1 MRSKD
6 PEIMKRTVDFVE
18 AYHLD
23 YNSSPSLR
31 VIADGVGIGSTT
43 VYRYL
48 MEMNERGM
56 ICYDGK
62 TIRNEKI
69 NKSQRG
75 TIRAAVI
82 GRIACGIPN
91 LAEQHVEG
99 YVNLPESLFGQGNF
113 YILRASGCSMTE
125 AGIDDGDLVVI
136 REQNTAEDGQI
147 VVALVDDEAT
157 LKRFFHE
164 GDRIRL
170 HPENPRMKD
179 IFVTDCRIQGVAVK
193 VIHDLM

>member
-6 PEIMKRTVDFVE
+6 PEIMKRIVDFVE

-125 AGIDDGDLVVI
+125 AGIDDGELVVI

>member
-6 PEIMKRTVDFVE
+6 PDIMKRIVDFVE

-69 NKSQRG
+69 DKSQRG

-170 HPENPRMKD
+170 HPENPQMKD

>member
-1 MRSKD
+1 MRSKN
-6 PEIMKRTVDFVE
+6 PETMKKIVDFVE

-125 AGIDDGDLVVI
+125 AGIDDGDLLVI

-170 HPENPRMKD
+170 HPENPQMKD

>member
-1 MRSKD
+1 MRSKN
-6 PEIMKRTVDFVE
+6 PEIMKKIVDFVE

-43 VYRYL
+43 VYRSL

>member
-6 PEIMKRTVDFVE
+6 PDIMKRIVDFVE

-23 YNSSPSLR
+23 YNSSLSLR

-69 NKSQRG
+69 DKSQRG

-113 YILRASGCSMTE
+113 YILRASGCSMTA

>member
-6 PEIMKRTVDFVE
+6 PDIMKRIVDFVE

-69 NKSQRG
+69 DKSQRG

-91 LAEQHVEG
+91 LEEQHVEG

>member
-6 PEIMKRTVDFVE
+6 PEIMKGIVDFVE

-69 NKSQRG
+69 DKSQRG

-157 LKRFFHE
+157 LKRLFHE
-164 GDRIRL
+164 GDKIRL

>member
-6 PEIMKRTVDFVE
+6 PDIMKRIVDFVE

-69 NKSQRG
+69 DKSQRG

>member
-6 PEIMKRTVDFVE
+6 PEIIKRIVDFVE

-69 NKSQRG
+69 DKSQRG

>member
-6 PEIMKRTVDFVE
+6 PEIMKRIVDFVE

-23 YNSSPSLR
+23 YNSSPSIR

-69 NKSQRG
+69 DKSERG

-99 YVNLPESLFGQGNF
+99 YVNLPESLFGQGDF
-113 YILRASGCSMTE
+113 YILRASGCSMTG

-170 HPENPRMKD
+170 HPENPQMKD

>member
-6 PEIMKRTVDFVE
+6 PEIMKRIVDFVE

-164 GDRIRL
+164 GDKIRL

>member
-1 MRSKD
+1 MRSKN
-6 PEIMKRTVDFVE
+6 PEIMKKIVDFVE

>member
-6 PEIMKRTVDFVE
+6 PEIMKRIVDFVE

>member
-6 PEIMKRTVDFVE
+6 PEIMKRIVDFVE

-113 YILRASGCSMTE
+113 YILRASGCSMTV

-179 IFVTDCRIQGVAVK
+179 IFVTDCRILGVAVK

>member
-6 PEIMKRTVDFVE
+6 PEIMKRIVDFVE

-69 NKSQRG
+69 DKSQRG

-91 LAEQHVEG
+91 LAEQYVEG

-164 GDRIRL
+164 GDKIRL

>member
-6 PEIMKRTVDFVE
+6 PEIMKRIVDFVE

-43 VYRYL
+43 VYRHL

-69 NKSQRG
+69 DKSQRG

-99 YVNLPESLFGQGNF
+99 YVNLPESMFGQGNF

>member
-6 PEIMKRTVDFVE
+6 PEIMKRIVDFVE

-170 HPENPRMKD
+170 HPDNPRIKD

>member
-1 MRSKD
+1 MRTKD

>member
-6 PEIMKRTVDFVE
+6 PEIMKRIVDFVE

-170 HPENPRMKD
+170 HPENPQMKD

>member
-6 PEIMKRTVDFVE
+6 PEIMKRIVDFVE

-82 GRIACGIPN
+82 GRIACWIPN

>member
-6 PEIMKRTVDFVE
+6 PEIIKRIVDFVE

-69 NKSQRG
+69 DKSQRG

-82 GRIACGIPN
+82 GRIAYGIPN

-136 REQNTAEDGQI
+136 WEQNTAEDGQI

>member
-6 PEIMKRTVDFVE
+6 PEIMKRIVDFVE

-91 LAEQHVEG
+91 LAEQYVEG

>member
-6 PEIMKRTVDFVE
+6 PEIMKRIVDFVE

-23 YNSSPSLR
+23 YNSSPSIR

-48 MEMNERGM
+48 VEMNERGM

-69 NKSQRG
+69 DKSERG
-75 TIRAAVI
+75 MIRTAVI

>member
-6 PEIMKRTVDFVE
+6 PEIMKRIVDFVE

-69 NKSQRG
+69 DKSQRG

-164 GDRIRL
+164 GDKIRL
-170 HPENPRMKD
+170 HSENPRMKD

>member
-1 MRSKD
+1 MRTKD
-6 PEIMKRTVDFVE
+6 PEIMKRIVDFVE

>member
-6 PEIMKRTVDFVE
+6 PEIMKRIVDFVE

-69 NKSQRG
+69 DKLERG

-91 LAEQHVEG
+91 LAEQYVEG

-170 HPENPRMKD
+170 HPENPQMKD

>member
-6 PEIMKRTVDFVE
+6 PEIMKRIVDFVE

-69 NKSQRG
+69 DKSQRG

-125 AGIDDGDLVVI
+125 AGSDDGDLVVI

-170 HPENPRMKD
+170 HPENPQMKD

>member
-6 PEIMKRTVDFVE
+6 PEIMKRIVDFVE

-69 NKSQRG
+69 DKSQRG

-179 IFVTDCRIQGVAVK
+179 IFVTDCWIQGVAVK

>member
-6 PEIMKRTVDFVE
+6 PEIMKRIVDFVE

-69 NKSQRG
+69 DKSQRG

-99 YVNLPESLFGQGNF
+99 YVNLPESLF

-164 GDRIRL
+164 GDKIRL

>member
-1 MRSKD
+1 MSKD
-6 PEIMKRTVDFVE
+6 PEIMKRIVDFVE

>member
-6 PEIMKRTVDFVE
+6 PEIMKRIVDFVE

-91 LAEQHVEG
+91 LVEQHVEG

>member
-6 PEIMKRTVDFVE
+6 PDIMKRIVDFVE

-69 NKSQRG
+69 DKSQRG

-99 YVNLPESLFGQGNF
+99 YMNLPESLFGQGNF

>member
-6 PEIMKRTVDFVE
+6 PEIMKRIVDFVE
-18 AYHLD
+18 AHHLD

-164 GDRIRL
+164 GDKIRL

>member
-6 PEIMKRTVDFVE
+6 PEIMKRIVDFVE

-23 YNSSPSLR
+23 YNSSPSIR
-31 VIADGVGIGSTT
+31 VIADDVGIGSTT

-69 NKSQRG
+69 DKSERG

-82 GRIACGIPN
+82 GRIACGIPAPVMEHP
-91 LAEQHVEG
+91 LA
-99 YVNLPESLFGQGNF
+99 
-113 YILRASGCSMTE
+113 R
-125 AGIDDGDLVVI
+125 
-136 REQNTAEDGQI
+136 
-147 VVALVDDEAT
+147 
-157 LKRFFHE
+157 
-164 GDRIRL
+164 RI
-170 HPENPRMKD
+170 
-179 IFVTDCRIQGVAVK
+179 
-193 VIHDLM
+193 

>member
-6 PEIMKRTVDFVE
+6 PEIMKRIVDFVE

-170 HPENPRMKD
+170 HPEIPRLKD

>member
-6 PEIMKRTVDFVE
+6 PEIMKRIVDFVE

-48 MEMNERGM
+48 VEMNERGM

-91 LAEQHVEG
+91 LAEQYVEG

>member
-6 PEIMKRTVDFVE
+6 PEIMKRIVDFVE

-23 YNSSPSLR
+23 YNSSPSIR
-31 VIADGVGIGSTT
+31 VIADDVGIGSTT

-69 NKSQRG
+69 DKSERG

>member
-6 PEIMKRTVDFVE
+6 PEIMKRIVDFVE

-91 LAEQHVEG
+91 LAEPHVEG

>member
-6 PEIMKRTVDFVE
+6 PEIMKRIVDFVE

-69 NKSQRG
+69 NKSQLG

>member
-6 PEIMKRTVDFVE
+6 PEIMKRIVDFVE

-157 LKRFFHE
+157 LKRFLHE